1 MIRSSKLGL
10 TCDASLLQSMS
21 LCERTLPKVFLSSL
35 GFPLACKGMLVVV
48 SIKWKLTNF
57 FRHRRFLALQIVRM
71 LPKQDLKLTN
81 FHFEIIAWLS

>member
-1 MIRSSKLGL
+1 MILVLLLLGRVI
-10 TCDASLLQSMS
+10 LQSMS

-35 GFPLACKGMLVVV
+35 WFPLACKGMLVVV
-48 SIKWKLTNF
+48 SNKWKLTNF
-57 FRHRRFLALQIVRM
+57 FRRKRFLVLQIVRM